1 MQPFAQGAGP
11 TAPRSAVARPD
22 APPTPDREAGHPV
35 GGVSA
40 PTDRIDLVTAPRTV
54 ALLGSTG
61 SIGTQAADVVER
73 NPDRLRV
80 TALAATGARATL
92 LAEQAARLR
101 VEVVAVADP
110 AAGPAVRSALDAA
123 GAGRVRLLL
132 GPDAATEVAGLG
144 ADVVLNGLSGAIGL
158 RPTLAALAAGST
170 LALANKES
178 LIVGGALVTGAAA
191 PGQIVPVDSEHS
203 ALAQCLRAGSA
214 AEVDRL
220 VLTASGGPFRGRR
233 REELRDVTARE
244 ALAHP
249 TWSMGPL
256 VTTNSATLV
265 NKGLEVVEAHL
276 LFGVPLDRIDVW
288 VHPQSIVHSMVQF
301 TDGSTIAQC
310 SPPDMRL
317 PIALGLGWPDRVAG
331 AAPALRLDG
340 PASWQF
346 EPLDDE
352 AFPAVRLAR
361 RVGALGGTYPAVYNA
376 SNEECVAAFLAGRI
390 GFLDIVDTVERVV
403 CDHEQAGGGAGEPD
417 LAGVLAADAWA
428 RRRARELVSTPVR
441 PVRVAAGEGTA

>member
-1 MQPFAQGAGP
+1 VDDGQN
-11 TAPRSAVARPD
+11 R
-22 APPTPDREAGHPV
+22 
-35 GGVSA
+35 GVS
-40 PTDRIDLVTAPRTV
+40 APRTV

-61 SIGTQAADVVER
+61 SIGTQAVTVVER
-73 NPDRLRV
+73 NPDRFRV
-80 TALAATGARATL
+80 VALAASGCRPGL

-101 VEVVAVADP
+101 VGAVAIAD
-110 AAGPAVRSALDAA
+110 AAAEPAVASALQDV
-123 GAGRVRLLL
+123 GARQVRLLV
-132 GPDAATEVAGLG
+132 GPDAAAEVAAGG
-144 ADVVLNGLSGAIGL
+144 ADVVLNGLSGAVGL

-178 LIVGGALVTGAAA
+178 LIVGGALVTRAAA

-203 ALAQCLRAGSA
+203 AIAQCLRSGADR
-214 AEVDRL
+214 EVERL

-233 REELRDVTARE
+233 REDLRDVTARE

-249 TWSMGPL
+249 TWRMGPL

-265 NKGLEVVEAHL
+265 NKGLEVIEAHL

-317 PIALGLGWPDRVAG
+317 PISLGLGWPDRVAG
-331 AAPALRLDG
+331 AAPPLRLEE
-340 PASWQF
+340 PATWRF

-361 RVGALGGTYPAVYNA
+361 RVGARGGTYPAVYNA
-376 SNEECVAAFLAGRI
+376 SNEECVEAFLAGRI
-390 GFLDIVDTVERVV
+390 GFLDVVDTVERVITEHEQ
-403 CDHEQAGGGAGEPD
+403 DHELGNGGGASEPD
-417 LAGVLAADAWA
+417 LDGVIAADAWA
-428 RRRARELVSTPVR
+428 RRRARELLSTPVGG
-441 PVRVAAGEGTA
+441 PNLAAGEGTA

>member
-1 MQPFAQGAGP
+1 
-11 TAPRSAVARPD
+11 
-22 APPTPDREAGHPV
+22 V

-40 PTDRIDLVTAPRTV
+40 AADRIDLVTAARTV
-54 ALLGSTG
+54 VLLGSTG
-61 SIGTQAADVVER
+61 SIGTQAVDVVER

-80 TALAATGARATL
+80 TALAATGSRAEL
-92 LAEQAARLR
+92 LAEQAVRLR
-101 VEVVAVADP
+101 AEVVAVADP
-110 AAGPAVRSALDAA
+110 AAEHAVRSALDAA

-132 GPDAATEVAGLG
+132 GPDAATQVAGLG

-178 LIVGGALVTGAAA
+178 LIVGGALVTRAAA

-203 ALAQCLRAGSA
+203 ALAQCLRAGTA

-233 REELRDVTARE
+233 REDLRDVTAGE

-265 NKGLEVVEAHL
+265 NKGLEVIEAHL
-276 LFGVPLDRIDVW
+276 LFGVPFDRIDVW

-301 TDGSTIAQC
+301 ADGSTIAQC

-331 AAPALRLDG
+331 AAPALRLEG
-340 PASWQF
+340 PVAWQF

-361 RVGALGGTYPAVYNA
+361 RVGARGGTYPAVYNA
-376 SNEECVAAFLAGRI
+376 SNEECVEAFLAGRI
-390 GFLDIVDTVERVV
+390 GFLDIVETVERVV
-403 CDHEQAGGGAGEPD
+403 SDHELTGGDAGEPE

-428 RRRARELVSTPVR
+428 RRRARELVSTPVG
-441 PVRVAAGEGTA
+441 PVRVPAGEGTA